1 MKESDEKE
9 KHSEEEK
16 NSIEEYVDK
25 LVAEGVWKRGKLL
38 PDEHILILNPS
49 KSLVD
54 KLRKEKGDKKG
65 S

>member
-25 LVAEGVWKRGKLL
+25 LVAEGVWKRGELL

-54 KLRKEKGDKKG
+54 KLRKKKGDKKG